1 MVDPRLSKCRLA
13 RDVRSQVESPNV
25 LISRRQ
31 ENLTLLICCTSL
43 FMSTLDNTVLNV
55 ALPSIQRGFRA
66 SASELQWAADAYILG
81 RACSLFLAGSVSDRY
96 GRVRYFNVGQCAFIL
111 GSIACATSPNV
122 NVLIGCRVFQAV
134 GSALMTP
141 ASLAIIANVFVN
153 RVRRA
158 RAFGL
163 WNATTGIST
172 AAGPLVGGALV
183 GAFGWRSV
191 FWINVPIGVFAL
203 VGSRLYLKESKA
215 AVVRPFD
222 KSGQL
227 AVGLALFFGTYG
239 FISASTSGWGSPVV
253 LSALGL
259 AVVIATG
266 FVAIER
272 NTKFPLLEFTDFK
285 RPALSGAVILAAISF
300 MISGGFLFLNTL
312 YLQEGRGFSPFVA
325 GLCVLPLALLTV
337 VLAPI
342 SGKMTG
348 SRGPRLPT
356 VLATGFA
363 IAAMILMA
371 LTIGP
376 STPIAILL
384 LGYLLLG
391 CGNGF
396 LNTPITYAAVAGM
409 PADRVG
415 VASATTATARQVGTS
430 FGISFIGT
438 IAFSTSGLRDQLS
451 RHAGSALSHA
461 SLEKFTHGLSYSYSA
476 SAVFGILALGVS
488 IWAFRPAVT
497 PSFALGDQSEE
508 DIHDESA
515 P

>member
-1 MVDPRLSKCRLA
+1 MSVAGIQEEGL
-13 RDVRSQVESPNV
+13 V
-25 LISRRQ
+25 SRRQ
-31 ENLTLLICCTSL
+31 ENLALLVCCTSL

-55 ALPSIQRGFRA
+55 ALPSIQRGFNA

-81 RACSLFLAGSVSDRY
+81 RACSLFVSGSVSDRY
-96 GRVRYFNVGQCAFIL
+96 GRLRYFNIGQCAFIL
-111 GSIACATSPNV
+111 GSIACAISPNV
-122 NVLIGCRVFQAV
+122 NVLIGFRVFQAI

-141 ASLAIIANVFVN
+141 ASLALIAHIFVD

-191 FWINVPIGVFAL
+191 FWINVPIGIAAL
-203 VGSRLYLKESKA
+203 IGSRLYLKESKA
-215 AVVRPFD
+215 AIARPFD
-222 KSGQL
+222 AAGQI
-227 AVGLALFFGTYG
+227 AIGLALFFLTYG
-239 FISASTSGWGSPVV
+239 FITASTDGWGAANV
-253 LSALGL
+253 LIAIGL
-259 AVVIATG
+259 AIACIVG
-266 FVAIER
+266 FVIIEQR
-272 NTKFPLLEFTDFK
+272 VSSPLLDFSDFK
-285 RPALSGAVILAAISF
+285 RPPLSGAVLLASITF

-312 YLQEGRGFSPFVA
+312 YLQEGRDFSPFVA
-325 GLCVLPLALLTV
+325 GLSVLPLALLTV
-337 VLAPI
+337 VLAPV

-356 VLATGFA
+356 VLATSFA
-363 IAAMILMA
+363 AAAMALMA
-371 LTIGP
+371 FTIGP
-376 STPIAILL
+376 TTPIALLL

-409 PADRVG
+409 PPERVG

-430 FGISFIGT
+430 LGISLIGT
-438 IAFSTSGLRDQLS
+438 IAFSTSGLREQLS
-451 RHAGSALSHA
+451 RHAGSVLSLS
-461 SLEKFTHGLSYSYSA
+461 SLEKFSHGLRYSYGTA
-476 SAVFGILALGVS
+476 AVFALIALGVS
-488 IWAFRPAVT
+488 LWAFRPSVTGAFITGGEAV
-497 PSFALGDQSEE
+497 EE
-508 DIHDESA
+508 LDIDEV

>member
-1 MVDPRLSKCRLA
+1 MTA
-13 RDVRSQVESPNV
+13 RVESSDV
-25 LISRRQ
+25 ATTHRQ

-55 ALPSIQRGFRA
+55 ALPSIQRGLRA

-96 GRVRYFNVGQCAFIL
+96 GRVRYFNVGQLAFII

-122 NVLIGCRVFQAV
+122 NMLIGFRVFQAI

-141 ASLAIIANVFVN
+141 ASLAIIANVFVD

-158 RAFGL
+158 RALGL

-191 FWINVPIGVFAL
+191 FWINVPIGIFAL
-203 VGSRLYLKESKA
+203 IGSRLYLKESKA
-215 AVVRPFD
+215 EVVRPFD

-227 AVGLALFFGTYG
+227 AIGLALFFGTYG
-239 FISASTSGWGSPVV
+239 FITASTSGWTSPVV
-253 LSALGL
+253 LLALGL
-259 AVVIATG
+259 AVATSAG
-266 FVAIER
+266 FVLIER
-272 NTKFPLLEFTDFK
+272 RAKFPLLDFEDFK
-285 RPALSGAVILAAISF
+285 RPPLTGAVVLAAISF

-312 YLQEGRGFSPFVA
+312 YLQEGRDFSPFDA
-325 GLCVLPLALLTV
+325 GLSVLPLALLTIF
-337 VLAPI
+337 LAPI

-356 VLATGFA
+356 VLATSFA
-363 IAAMILMA
+363 ISAMILMA

-376 STPIAILL
+376 STPIVILL

-409 PADRVG
+409 PQDRVG

-430 FGISFIGT
+430 LGISLIGT
-438 IAFSTSGLRDQLS
+438 IAFSTSGLRAQLS
-451 RHAGSALSHA
+451 RHAGAVFSHA
-461 SLEKFTHGLSYSYSA
+461 SLERFTHGLSYSYGA
-476 SAVFGILALGVS
+476 SALFGVLALGVS
-488 IWAFRPAVT
+488 MWAFRPAVT
-497 PSFALGDQSEE
+497 RSFAVSDQREDDLGVE
-508 DIHDESA
+508 
-515 P
+515 PTP